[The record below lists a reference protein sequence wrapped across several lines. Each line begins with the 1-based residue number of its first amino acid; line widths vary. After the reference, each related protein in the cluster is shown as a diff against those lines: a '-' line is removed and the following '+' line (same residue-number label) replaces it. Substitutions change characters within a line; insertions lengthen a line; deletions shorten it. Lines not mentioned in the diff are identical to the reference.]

1 VLSSL
6 PVELPTRLA
15 WLKSGRFLRSLSALV
30 GLAVLAAVLYNAIAV
45 DRLPPTYSVKVTSAT
60 SAGLVMTLASVEVD
74 FSEDVRH
81 DTAEKAFSITP
92 TIAGSFHWQGR
103 KLIFTPS
110 SKLPLATKFVAKEGA
125 GVEDAVGNRQDGV
138 ADITFTTV
146 GPPTI
151 VSVTPTTNQGDVPI
165 GTPIQVTFDR
175 QMDTEQVAKGLSINP
190 PLGFTV
196 SWNGPVMTI
205 QPKQT
210 LAFATTYTLEIG
222 DPAVDTD
229 GTKLPAWATAFR
241 TVGMGLAVTSLIP
254 APNVAGVNPRSTIA
268 LVYDA
273 AIDGSSIAGT
283 IKLTPPVS
291 GSIKAVSLPDDR
303 TAPAQAAAATA
314 TGSAAGPHVLQFTPD
329 GPLAPHT
336 TYTVSVAGIKRT
348 DGQAATDQSWS
359 FTTGESSASALN
371 QIAFLSDRGGVSNV
385 WLMNPD
391 GSNQREVTT
400 ELVPVSGYD
409 ISGDGA
415 SITYSAGGVVR
426 KMGIGGDG
434 AQTLT
439 PSGDLEY
446 APTFTADG
454 LGIVVG
460 RRDAAGNDLGYWRYP
475 LATGTDLKQLTT
487 DGSPGIGSV
496 SLTGD
501 GLTGRV
507 GPSSWAP
514 RAGFSSEGS
523 KMLLVRGSDNGLE
536 LVDTTLATPAIIL
549 PMVGNSRPIYD
560 ATDGVFYVVASD
572 DKGATWSYW
581 QVSKDGVAQKIS
593 PAGGDLTATGTSTTS
608 VAMIVA
614 TIDGNYHLVYAIR
627 PTAAA
632 VQLTGDPSFD
642 ESSPSFSPDGS
653 MLVFGRVQPNEKTTS
668 AGIWVISTD
677 GKNLI
682 ELATDGAYPRWI
694 P

>member
-1 VLSSL
+1 MLSSL

-15 WLKSGRFLRSLSALV
+15 WLKSGRFLRSLSAFV
-30 GLAVLAAVLYNAIAV
+30 GLAVLAALLYNAIAV
-45 DRLPPTYSVKVTSAT
+45 DRLPPTYSVKVSSTT

-81 DTAEKAFSITP
+81 DTAEKAFSIAP
-92 TIAGSFHWQGR
+92 VIGGSFHWQGR

-110 SKLPLATKFVAKEGA
+110 SKLPLATKFVATEGA
-125 GVEDAVGNRQDGV
+125 GVEDVAGNRQDGSSDV
-138 ADITFTTV
+138 TFATV

-151 VSVTPTTNQGDVPI
+151 IAITPAINEGDVPI
-165 GTPIQVTFDR
+165 GSPIQVTFDR
-175 QMDTEQVAKGLSINP
+175 QMDTEQVAKGLTINP
-190 PLGFTV
+190 PFGFTV

-205 QPKQT
+205 QPKQS

-229 GTKLPAWATAFR
+229 GTKLRAWATAFK
-241 TVGMGLAVTSLIP
+241 TVGMGLAVTSLTP
-254 APNVAGVNPRSTIA
+254 APNVAGVNPRSPIA
-268 LVYDA
+268 VVYDA
-273 AIDGSSIAGT
+273 AIDASSISGA

-291 GSIKAVSLPDDR
+291 GSIKAISLPDDR
-303 TAPAQAAAATA
+303 VAPAEAASASP
-314 TGSAAGPHVLQFTPD
+314 TGSAAGPHVLEFTPD

-336 TYTVSVAGIKRT
+336 TYSVSVASIKRT

-400 ELVPVSGYD
+400 ELVPVSGFD
-409 ISGDGA
+409 ITGDGA
-415 SITYSAGGVVR
+415 AITYSAGGVVR

-434 AQTLT
+434 LQTLT

-460 RRDAAGNDLGYWRYP
+460 RRDATGNDLGYWRYP
-475 LATGTDLKQLTT
+475 LATGTDLKQITT
-487 DGSPGIGSV
+487 DGAPGIGSV

-501 GLTGRV
+501 GLTGKV
-507 GPSSWAP
+507 GPSTWAA
-514 RAGFSSEGS
+514 RAGFSSEGAR
-523 KMLLVRGSDNGLE
+523 MLLVRGSDDAVE
-536 LVDTTLATPAIIL
+536 LVDTTLATPAIVL
-549 PMVGNSRPIYD
+549 PLVGNSRPIYD

-572 DKGATWSYW
+572 DKGSTWSYW
-581 QVSKDGVAQKIS
+581 QVTKDGGSQKLS

-614 TIDGNYHLVYAIR
+614 TPDGNFHLAYASR
-627 PTAAA
+627 PTTAM
-632 VQLTGDPSFD
+632 VQITGDPNFD

-653 MLVFGRVQPNEKTTS
+653 MIVFGRVEPHEKTRS
-668 AGIWVISTD
+668 AGIWVIGTD
-677 GKNLI
+677 GKNLA
-682 ELATDGAYPRWI
+682 ELSTDGAYPRWI